1 MRYFITGFVAI
12 VCLVISTAGFQG
24 SFTRNTPIEVFPDMD
39 RQARVRPQAPN
50 LFDNYDFQ
58 EGLNLS
64 EFGAGDGRG
73 SRLPVAGSVARGAEI
88 GGQPVN
94 TGRKSGS
101 EDWVEVNPLGVNA
114 GTLERGRERYT
125 IFCAP
130 CHGQAGDGNGI
141 VTQYS
146 LITADLHQHR
156 LVQARDGYLF
166 DVISNGFNATTNAVG
181 IAYSRMPAYKSK
193 ISAEDRWAIIGY
205 VRALQYSQL
214 GKLNEVTDSAK
225 KDELQEA
232 LNGK

>member
-12 VCLVISTAGFQG
+12 VCLIISTAGFQG

-39 RQARVRPQAPN
+39 RQARVRPQAPS
-50 LFDNYDFQ
+50 LFDKV
-58 EGLNLS
+58 L
-64 EFGAGDGRG
+64 GAGDGRG

-88 GGQPVN
+88 GDQPVN

-125 IFCAP
+125 IYCAV
-130 CHGQAGDGNGI
+130 CHGQAGDGGGI

-156 LVQARDGYLF
+156 LVQAQDGYLF

-181 IAYSRMPAYKSK
+181 ITYTRMPAYKSK

-214 GKLNEVTDSAK
+214 GKPEEVTDLDKRAELK
-225 KDELQEA
+225 KA
-232 LNGK
+232 LESN